1 MNFEASISEQLLT
14 FFSEILLRIQFN
26 LELVQFRDNVLTF
39 FKILFTAQ
47 VLSHIISW
55 MIWQSIEN

>member
-47 VLSHIISW
+47 VLSHIIS
-55 MIWQSIEN
+55 